1 MNTCKRI
8 INFHWNQCGLTE
20 VELSIRK
27 YISTACLNGPK
38 NLACL
43 MSWKL
48 KHKNSSFL
56 GYAAKEK
63 CPQQWGHER
72 DAEAGKT
79 EPRRKTNAG
88 MYERL
93 TTGVVLGDR
102 NL

>member
-1 MNTCKRI
+1 
-8 INFHWNQCGLTE
+8 
-20 VELSIRK
+20 
-27 YISTACLNGPK
+27 
-38 NLACL
+38 

-48 KHKNSSFL
+48 KHNNSSFL

-88 MYERL
+88 MMKGSQR
-93 TTGVVLGDR
+93 G
-102 NL
+102 

>member
-1 MNTCKRI
+1 MQKNHQFSLKSMWPDWSRIKYKRI
-8 INFHWNQCGLTE
+8 YFHSL
-20 VELSIRK
+20 
-27 YISTACLNGPK
+27 PK
-38 NLACL
+38 WPKKSCWL

-48 KHKNSSFL
+48 KHNNSSFL

-102 NL
+102 TL